1 MKVKSKCPPG
11 VWCIEN
17 LTLGLLFIA
26 LLVVIGIYQPWTW
39 LRSTV
44 VNNTTI
50 VKEENGYNG
59 YNGYGLFDPYLPP
72 VKNDYAGIIPINLPT
87 NINAVI
93 SSYQQVGIATP
104 LNGNS
109 EMNILPIMGRP
120 LFVNRNKWQYY
131 TISNQHNNV
140 KLPVQVKGK
149 NALTEYGVD
158 QLYTGD
164 TMFVEGYNTPFQVT
178 IYENDTMRYLP
189 VI

>member
-17 LTLGLLFIA
+17 LTLALLFIA

-50 VKEENGYNG
+50 VKEENGYNK
-59 YNGYGLFDPYLPP
+59 YNGFDPYFPP

-87 NINAVI
+87 NINAVV

-120 LFVNRNKWQYY
+120 LFLNRNKWQYY